1 MKTHKYLTVLSVFL
15 FLCGMLFL
23 LTSCGEIPIETY
35 DEIIDEF
42 RTMLIEESAPSD
54 TAEPSA
60 DPIKNALAEIVARCE
75 DRSVMAYSLHD
86 VNDDGTDELLL
97 TETDGTT
104 LHAIFTMH
112 KNKAVLLDIFKFG
125 TVKSDGCIYY
135 AKESE
140 TQKTYHVKYLIDG
153 ALEGLIYGYN
163 GTDPSVDGDAE
174 YFRIDDG
181 NRTVLTREEYLTI
194 QSAHQMLFMSNHTL
208 DTGLYAVPLFPTEDP
223 NPAPMLSI
231 AAYDDVLSLC
241 REILEIHLPRTK
253 EYKEN
258 NVDSRTL
265 YTYPDA
271 PTFRLYHQLYTLL
284 KRCAGNSA
292 DSAIYGIGYDIHDLN
307 GDGTDELILL
317 NETYSVLAILTVRD
331 GAPALISTVAETIDA
346 NGRFS
351 AVQYAP
357 DHRNGQQYCLWEI
370 ADGRRRP
377 VICVQ
382 SEYDDFNHKYSDM
395 RYYTIDRGRK
405 IPITEEEFTELAT
418 QTRDLV
424 PDGYTSKEY
433 TRAVSGLDF
442 TPLFQREPVSLDTA
456 AAFSKNMYSS
466 SSEIGFTQTDNL
478 TWETVF
484 TFQTMQTT
492 EDGMTVTVPLPAVV
506 TEENGTYRF
515 DSDSVRG
522 RIEPIGGGFWLIP
535 EEITDSSI
543 VNKPYLYF
551 YDEQ

>member
-1 MKTHKYLTVLSVFL
+1 MNTHKYLNIIPVLL
-15 FLCGMLFL
+15 LLCGMLFL

-42 RTMLIEESAPSD
+42 RTILTEDPIPSD

-60 DPIKNALAEIVARCE
+60 DPIKNALAEIAARCE
-75 DRSVMAYSLHD
+75 DASVMAYSLHD
-86 VNDDGTDELLL
+86 INDDGMEELLL

-112 KNKAVLLDIFKFG
+112 GNKAVLLDIFKFG

-163 GTDPSVDGDAE
+163 GTDPSADGDAE

-181 NRTVLTREEYLTI
+181 NRTALTREEYLTI
-194 QSAHQMLFMSNHTL
+194 QSAHQMQFMSNHTL

-292 DSAIYGIGYDIHDLN
+292 DTAIYSIGYDIHDLN
-307 GDGTDELILL
+307 DDGTDELILL
-317 NETYSVLAILTVRD
+317 NETYSVLAILTMRD
-331 GAPALISTVAETIDA
+331 SVPALISTVAETIDA
-346 NGRFS
+346 NGRFC

-370 ADGRRRP
+370 ADGRCHP
-377 VICVQ
+377 VIRVQ
-382 SEYDDFNHKYSDM
+382 SEFDDFNHTMSGM
-395 RYYTIDRGRK
+395 RYYAIDRGRK
-405 IPITEEEFTELAT
+405 TPITEEEFLELAKQTEL
-418 QTRDLV
+418 V
-424 PDGYTSKEY
+424 PNEYTSQEY

-442 TPLFQREPVSLDTA
+442 NPLLTTEPAVLDTA
-456 AAFSKNMYSS
+456 ASFSQNPYTSFS
-466 SSEIGFTQTDNL
+466 ANRFTQTDSH
-478 TWETVF
+478 TWETEIDFITPQMSDEGRKVF
-484 TFQTMQTT
+484 IPLTT
-492 EDGMTVTVPLPAVV
+492 VV
-506 TEENGTYRF
+506 TEENGTYHF

-522 RIEPIGGGFWLIP
+522 RIEPIQGGFWLIP

-551 YDEQ
+551 YDKQ